1 MNPLTHTWSAE
12 RNSPITAFEPADP
25 CLPAHVA
32 AAYNTPP
39 KGYLRRKRDTRRR
52 PNGGSMFISRIPRS
66 VADASTYIAN
76 MQFPHTR
83 TSRAIN
89 ALRDMPIP
97 PLGVVYGF
105 LFVTLFTRL
114 RMVNTEVGTP
124 PFTVSLAV
132 FLVCI
137 TVIVVFVALATCS
150 FALDMRA
157 SKHHDKYCPAA
168 PTKLMRT
175 IYDRSI
181 NVAPIMPGLADKAWK
196 VYLYDVE
203 HYDEYANIIADIAD
217 SPVEYGTKTYA
228 VHQEILDTF
237 WRASLLRQKAVQ
249 RDLDAQAERIA
260 QQRADEE
267 TQAQHQASISD
278 EMRASALTTAI
289 LDKLKADEAA
299 ARAIYGDSD
308 DTD

>member
-1 MNPLTHTWSAE
+1 MNPMAHTWSTE

-39 KGYLRRKRDTRRR
+39 KGYLRRKRDTYRR
-52 PNGGSMFISRIPRS
+52 PNGGSMFISRIPQS

-83 TSRAIN
+83 KSRAIQTIAHTEPPPIGVLYSFLAIMMTMA
-89 ALRDMPIP
+89 ALS
-97 PLGVVYGF
+97 LGADPGTG
-105 LFVTLFTRL
+105 LFIIGINGITICLVILVLF
-114 RMVNTEVGTP
+114 
-124 PFTVSLAV
+124 F
-132 FLVCI
+132 
-137 TVIVVFVALATCS
+137 VFVVTAIALET
-150 FALDMRA
+150 
-157 SKHHDKYCPAA
+157 HIENNHDTYCPAA

-203 HYDEYANIIADIAD
+203 HYDEYADIIADIAD
-217 SPVEYGTKTYA
+217 NPAEYGTKTYA
-228 VHQEILDTF
+228 VQDEILDTF

-278 EMRASALTTAI
+278 EMRAGMLETTV

-299 ARAIYGDSD
+299 ARAIYGNNAD
-308 DTD
+308 